1 MEDIQKPT
9 FSKWRQ
15 RLWPIHNHELKKLFP
30 LILIKFFISVNYGIL
45 TILKDTLVVTSKGS
59 GAEVIPVLKGWVVLP
74 CAMLVALAYSKLSNI
89 LNKRQLFY
97 TVMGSFLFIIF
108 LYGFVLY
115 PNVDTLSPHASSD
128 WLISKIGHKYEHWV
142 AVYRNWIQ
150 SLIFV
155 TAELWGSMIILVLFW
170 GFANDI
176 TSVSEAKRSYNIYIA
191 AGDLAAF
198 SVGPLVCYL
207 TKKFSHLEFTFT
219 VQALIS
225 IALLVGAAVILTY
238 WWTDRYILK
247 NKNYSNPEDYSSNS
261 RKKKEKLSLMQGFK
275 YLAKDRYLLGIAVMV
290 IGYGFAVNLIE
301 VTWKASLKMQFPNPV
316 DYQYFTSKATSMVGL
331 FAFLASAFLGSNI
344 IRRFGWHTSAQLT
357 PAFVGIT
364 GIVFFLL
371 ILNQKHIGPLTTLF
385 GTTPLMMIVLFGAFQ
400 NIASKVAKYSFFDTT
415 KEMAYIPLDEE
426 AKVKG
431 KAAIDVVGSR
441 LGKSGS
447 SWIQVALIDII
458 GTGSIL
464 SITHLILPIVVIV
477 VLSWVYSVRSLSHK
491 FDRVASANS

>member
-1 MEDIQKPT
+1 MEETAQPS
-9 FSKWRQ
+9 FGKWRQ
-15 RLWPIHNHELKKLFP
+15 RLWPIHRFELRKLFP
-30 LILIKFFISVNYGIL
+30 LILIKFFVSVNYGIL

-74 CAMLVALAYSKLSNI
+74 CAMIAALIYSKLSNI
-89 LNKRQLFY
+89 LNKKQLFY
-97 TVMGSFLFIIF
+97 TVIGGFLFIIF
-108 LYGFVLY
+108 LYGFVLF
-115 PNVDTLSPHASSD
+115 PNADFLSPHATSD
-128 WLISKIGHKYEHWV
+128 WLISKIGHKHEHWV

-150 SLIFV
+150 ALLFV

-191 AGDLAAF
+191 AGDIAAF
-198 SVGPLVCYL
+198 SVGPIVCYMTRRL
-207 TKKFSHLEFTFT
+207 SHLDFLFT
-219 VQALIS
+219 VQTLIFITLCVGALI
-225 IALLVGAAVILTY
+225 IGTY
-238 WWTDRYILK
+238 WWMNKYALK
-247 NKNYSNPEDYSSNS
+247 QDQYTNPEDYNSSVP
-261 RKKKEKLSLMQGFK
+261 RKKEKLSLRQGFK
-275 YLAKDRYLLGIAVMV
+275 YLAKDRYLLGIAIMV
-290 IGYGFAVNLIE
+290 VGYGFAINLIE
-301 VTWKASLKMQFPNPV
+301 VTWKANLKLQCPNPA
-316 DYQYFTSKATSMVGL
+316 DYQYFIGKTTSMVGL
-331 FAFLASAFLGSNI
+331 FAFLASIFLGSNI

-371 ILNQKHIGPLTTLF
+371 ILNQAHITPLAAML
-385 GTTPLMMIVLFGAFQ
+385 GTTPLMLIVLFGAFQ

-447 SWIQVALIDII
+447 AWIQIALIDFV
-458 GTGSIL
+458 GTGSVL
-464 SITHLILPIVVIV
+464 SITHLLVPIVTIVVI
-477 VLSWVYSVRSLSHK
+477 SWVYSVRSLSHK
-491 FDRVASANS
+491 FDRVASVN